1 MDNSEMGRQ
10 QFAWRQRR
18 AAVCAPVALRGGCE
32 TRPAKCSNASAGLM
46 FISTTSSLRLLSN

>member
-1 MDNSEMGRQ
+1 MTSSEMGDNNSRGDRDDPQ
-10 QFAWRQRR
+10 L
-18 AAVCAPVALRGGCE
+18 CAPVALRGGCE